1 MGAEHWIVRTPSG
14 EEWGII
20 KRLIIDS
27 TTRQIAYA
35 DVILGET
42 GRVVQIPWENFK
54 LQNERIVLGLQEGKV
69 YVGAKDAVS
78 PFGLAETVAK
88 EVWP

>member
-1 MGAEHWIVRTPSG
+1 MSAEHWIVRNPSG

-27 TTRQIAYA
+27 TTRQITYA

-42 GRVVQIPWENFK
+42 GRLIQVPWESLTVQK
-54 LQNERIVLGLQEGKV
+54 EWLILSMPEERADTPVLG
-69 YVGAKDAVS
+69 AS
-78 PFGLAETVAK
+78 GLGLGETVTM

>member
-1 MGAEHWIVRTPSG
+1 MGAEHWIVRKPSG

-27 TTRQIAYA
+27 TTRQITYA

-42 GRVVQIPWENFK
+42 GRLIQVPWESFTVQK
-54 LQNERIVLGLQEGKV
+54 EWLILSMPEERAGTPVQGASRFVLG
-69 YVGAKDAVS
+69 
-78 PFGLAETVAK
+78 ETVTM

>member
-1 MGAEHWIVRTPSG
+1 MSAEHWIVRKPSG

-27 TTRQIAYA
+27 TTRQITYA

-42 GRVVQIPWENFK
+42 GRLIQVPWVSLTVQKEWLILSMPEEK
-54 LQNERIVLGLQEGKV
+54 VDTPVMEASGLGLG
-69 YVGAKDAVS
+69 
-78 PFGLAETVAK
+78 ETVTM

>member
-1 MGAEHWIVRTPSG
+1 MGGEHWIVRKPSG

-27 TTRQIAYA
+27 TTKQIKCA

-42 GRVVQIPWENFK
+42 GRVVQVPWESFTVQK
-54 LQNERIVLGLQEGKV
+54 EWIILSVLEERANTPVMDASRSRLG
-69 YVGAKDAVS
+69 
-78 PFGLAETVAK
+78 ETVTM

>member
-1 MGAEHWIVRTPSG
+1 MSAEHWIVRKPSG

-27 TTRQIAYA
+27 TTRQITYA

-42 GRVVQIPWENFK
+42 GRLIQVPWESLTVQK
-54 LQNERIVLGLQEGKV
+54 EWLILSMPEGRADTPVLG
-69 YVGAKDAVS
+69 AS
-78 PFGLAETVAK
+78 GLGLGGTVTM

>member
-1 MGAEHWIVRTPSG
+1 MSAEHWIVRKPSG

-27 TTRQIAYA
+27 TTRQITYA

-42 GRVVQIPWENFK
+42 GRLIQVPWVSLTVQKEWLILSMPE
-54 LQNERIVLGLQEGKV
+54 EMVGTPVMGASGLGLG
-69 YVGAKDAVS
+69 
-78 PFGLAETVAK
+78 ETVTM

>member
-1 MGAEHWIVRTPSG
+1 MSAEHWIVTKPSG

-20 KRLIIDS
+20 KRLCIDP
-27 TTRQIAYA
+27 TTKQITYA

-42 GRVVQIPWENFK
+42 GRLVHVPWENFHVQK
-54 LQNERIVLGLQEGKV
+54 ERITLSLPDGKLNGTV
-69 YVGAKDAVS
+69 RDARR
-78 PFGLAETVAK
+78 PGHAETVAM

>member
-1 MGAEHWIVRTPSG
+1 MGAEHWIVRKPSG

-27 TTRQIAYA
+27 TTRQITYA

-42 GRVVQIPWENFK
+42 GRLVQIPWESLTVQK
-54 LQNERIVLGLQEGKV
+54 EWLILSMPEERVTTPVMGASQLGLG
-69 YVGAKDAVS
+69 
-78 PFGLAETVAK
+78 ETVTM

>member
-1 MGAEHWIVRTPSG
+1 MSAEHWIVRKPSG

-27 TTRQIAYA
+27 TTRRITYA

-42 GRVVQIPWENFK
+42 GRLIQVPWESLTVQK
-54 LQNERIVLGLQEGKV
+54 EWLILSMPEERVNTPVMGASGVGLG
-69 YVGAKDAVS
+69 
-78 PFGLAETVAK
+78 ETVTM

>member
-1 MGAEHWIVRTPSG
+1 MGAEHWIVRKPSG

-27 TTRQIAYA
+27 TTRQITYA

-42 GRVVQIPWENFK
+42 GRLIQVPWESLTVQK
-54 LQNERIVLGLQEGKV
+54 EWLILSMPEERINTPLLGASGLGLG
-69 YVGAKDAVS
+69 
-78 PFGLAETVAK
+78 ETVTM

>member
-1 MGAEHWIVRTPSG
+1 MGVEHWIVRKPSG

-20 KRLIIDS
+20 KRLIIDPS
-27 TTRQIAYA
+27 TRQITYA

-42 GRVVQIPWENFK
+42 GQLVRISWESFK
-54 LQNERIVLGLQEGKV
+54 LQQERITLSIPEGKLN
-69 YVGAKDAVS
+69 GAVKHG
-78 PFGLAETVAK
+78 PLFGKAETVAM

>member
-1 MGAEHWIVRTPSG
+1 MGAEHWIVRKPSG

-27 TTRQIAYA
+27 TTRQITYA

-42 GRVVQIPWENFK
+42 GRLIQVPWESLTVQK
-54 LQNERIVLGLQEGKV
+54 EWLVLSMPEGRADTPVMEASGLGLG
-69 YVGAKDAVS
+69 
-78 PFGLAETVAK
+78 ETVTM

>member
-1 MGAEHWIVRTPSG
+1 MSAEHWIVRKPSG

-27 TTRQIAYA
+27 ATRQITYA

-42 GRVVQIPWENFK
+42 GRLIQVPWESFTVQK
-54 LQNERIVLGLQEGKV
+54 EWIILSVLEERANTPVM
-69 YVGAKDAVS
+69 DAS
-78 PFGLAETVAK
+78 RPTLDETVTM

>member
-1 MGAEHWIVRTPSG
+1 MSAEHWIVRRSGG

-27 TTRQIAYA
+27 TTRQITYA

-42 GRVVQIPWENFK
+42 GRLVQVPWESLSVQK
-54 LQNERIVLGLQEGKV
+54 EWLILSMPEERVNTLVIGASRVGLG
-69 YVGAKDAVS
+69 
-78 PFGLAETVAK
+78 ETVTM

>member
-1 MGAEHWIVRTPSG
+1 MGVEHWIVRKPSG

-27 TTRQIAYA
+27 TTKQITFA

-42 GRVVQIPWENFK
+42 GRVVQVPWESFN
-54 LQNERIVLGLQEGKV
+54 LQKERIVLSLPEGKLNGGV
-69 YVGAKDAVS
+69 KDTALRY
-78 PFGLAETVAK
+78 GLPETVTK